1 MSQAA
6 SVSPSAMC
14 SPTVEGQGRHSP
26 VGLVGAVDAAVVAHA
41 HVRGAGVVAHVTPEQ
56 PLRRAPASCWTKPLL
71 TELHPALGQL
81 SDYHFITTEL

>member
-1 MSQAA
+1 
-6 SVSPSAMC
+6 MC

-71 TELHPALGQL
+71 TELHPAWESSQIIISSQL
-81 SDYHFITTEL
+81 NYETRIYILKE